1 MAKVCGP
8 EDLDV
13 VVTNAPV
20 DAATRAAFEEA
31 GVEVVVAGK
40 AQT

>member
-13 VVTNAPV
+13 LVTNAPV
-20 DAATRAAFEEA
+20 HAATRSSLEEA

-40 AQT
+40 VQA